1 MTERRCS
8 TQKAGTTMTTR
19 VKTATATVHHALL
32 TDVWKANVH
41 TLESGIRDF
50 GTPPG
55 YATDY
60 HVSIFEMAGD
70 PRLHVNV
77 THARATKPV
86 KGWAGPGISAAGF
99 IHNRTFAPGS
109 IDRIVSEIR
118 RMVFAPH
125 P

>member
-1 MTERRCS
+1 MIR
-8 TQKAGTTMTTR
+8 K
-19 VKTATATVHHALL
+19 VKTQDANVHHVLL
-32 TDVWKANVH
+32 TDAWTADVQ
-41 TLESGIRDF
+41 TLEDGIRDF

-60 HVSIFEMAGD
+60 LVSMFEMAGD

-77 THARATKPV
+77 TLSHETRPV

-99 IHNRTFAPGS
+99 IHNRTFASGS
-109 IDRIVSEIR
+109 VDRILSEIR